1 MPGNRINNEQVGL
14 YMSTRTKGCTQVTS
28 SARAGISE
36 RTGRRIENGRL
47 DPSKKKRHWKT
58 RVNLLDDVWETV
70 LIPLLEQTPHLQ
82 PLTLLEYL
90 QEKHPEQ
97 YPDSLLRTL
106 QRRVKTWK
114 SLNGNAKTLIFR
126 QEHTPGRQGLSDFT
140 QLKDVEITIAGKSFK
155 HLLYHFRLAF
165 SGWSH
170 MKVILGGESYSALAT
185 GLQEALWRL
194 GASPLEHRTDSLS
207 AAFKNLDVDAKKDL
221 TARYEALCEHYNMT
235 PTRNNLGVSHENGS
249 IEGPHGHLKRRIKQ
263 ALLLRQSNDFESIE
277 AYQSW
282 LDVVVHKHNQR
293 NAKNSLVER
302 GSLQPLPLHKTADYT
317 EVVARVHST
326 GTIDV
331 KRTTYSVPSRLS
343 GEKLRVHLY
352 DDRLECYL
360 GSRLVIE
367 LTRIYAVNN
376 VSRARKIDYRHLIE
390 SLVRKPQAFRFSKL
404 RDDILPTP
412 NFKKI
417 WAYLEKGVG
426 GKLSCKLIVGL
437 LSIAA
442 KYDCE
447 TALSTLVINQIE
459 KNIRP
464 NLDEL
469 DAIFCGEKE
478 KRIITDVEIIQ
489 HNLDSYDDLLM
500 VRGVAHE

>member
-1 MPGNRINNEQVGL
+1 MPWNRINNEQVKL
-14 YMSTRTKGCTQVTS
+14 YMSTRMKGCTQVTS
-28 SARAGISE
+28 SAKAGISE
-36 RTGRRIENGRL
+36 RTGRRIENGRS

-58 RVNLLDDVWETV
+58 RANLLDDVWEAE

-114 SLNGNAKTLIFR
+114 ALNGKAKTLIFR
-126 QEHTPGRQGLSDFT
+126 QEHMPGRQGLSDFT
-140 QLKDVEITIAGKSFK
+140 QLKDVDITIAGKLFK

-170 MKVILGGESYSALAT
+170 MKVILGGESYSALSS

-207 AAFKNLDVDAKKDL
+207 AAFKNLDVEAKEDL
-221 TARYEALCEHYNMT
+221 TARYEALCAHYNMK

-249 IEGPHGHLKRRIKQ
+249 IESPHGHLKRRIKQ
-263 ALLLRQSNDFESIE
+263 ALLLRQSNDFETIE

-293 NAKNSLVER
+293 NAKNALLEQV
-302 GSLQPLPLHKTADYT
+302 SLQALPLHKTTDYT

-343 GEKLRVHLY
+343 GEKLRIHLY

-367 LTRIYAVNN
+367 LARIYSINKGA
-376 VSRARKIDYRHLIE
+376 RARKIDYRHLIE
-390 SLVRKPQAFRFSKL
+390 SLVRKPQAFRFSML
-404 RDDILPTP
+404 REDILPTP
-412 NFKKI
+412 AFKKI
-417 WAYLEKGVG
+417 WVYLEKEIG

-442 KYDCE
+442 KHDCE
-447 TALSTLVINQIE
+447 TALSTLVIDQIG

-469 DAIFCGEKE
+469 EARFCGQKE
-478 KRIITDVEIIQ
+478 KRIIVDVEVTQ
-489 HNLDSYDDLLM
+489 HNLNDYDDLLM
-500 VRGVAHE
+500 AGGATHE